1 MRSYLIGLTTGL
13 ALASGA
19 AYAGGIGIYG
29 GPGYMNGWDIVIE
42 GDTVCHDPYVWPATR
57 EIECE

>member
-19 AYAGGIGIYG
+19 AYAGGIGSYG
-29 GPGYMNGWDIVIE
+29 GPGYSERAGTILIE
-42 GDTVCHDPYVWPATR
+42 GDTVCQRSV
-57 EIECE
+57 